1 MTTALREK
9 RTVSS
14 AYSISQSGLADE
26 KIVGREPNLVRYS
39 ASQSDITQVRTQTKR
54 KGERGQPCLT
64 PLPCVLEEEVECG
77 SLTLKEGEE

>member
-14 AYSISQSGLADE
+14 AYSISHSGLADE

-54 KGERGQPCLT
+54 KGERGHPCLT
-64 PLPCVLEEEVECG
+64 PLPCVLEAEVECG